1 MGNQGLSDPAPPWDL
16 VALHLRPLE
25 IERLTIA
32 IRFSYSDHGL
42 SQAKGLLNSRKE
54 NSV

>member
-1 MGNQGLSDPAPPWDL
+1 LEDVAWGIKGCPIQRRHGDL
-16 VALHLRPLE
+16 VVLHLRPLE

-42 SQAKGLLNSRKE
+42 SQAKGIE
-54 NSV
+54 